1 MRMMRHLVV
10 AALFT
15 SASAFAQSAPAPQQQ
30 PPPPQ
35 QPPAPPPGYPQQPM
49 PQGYPPAQMPGQG
62 VPGQPAAMPAM
73 PGMGTEASPTPP
85 PEEAKGPKEPKR
97 GDFDAGGQVRLPN
110 GPDENGKF
118 ATFNWIAFDLKA
130 RYFLLKSVT
139 VNANIPIAIKHPD
152 TVGGAGGIEPSM
164 FGGFSARLDAMLP
177 QMPMMKKDT
186 QVGVS
191 LGVGY
196 MREGAMLLSEKDYP
210 MFFGD
215 FKPGFAGA
223 LVTKLKLGSVVD
235 FSLVPAWVYQSG
247 TMDSHQAVQIPMS
260 LILKLGDVVQTSADL
275 GIFTGDNYSFS
286 GSDGGRI
293 AAGGSLTVKIGPILA
308 HAGAGVASLLTG
320 GLYPTI
326 SDSVYIDV
334 NAKYVK

>member
-1 MRMMRHLVV
+1 M
-10 AALFT
+10 
-15 SASAFAQSAPAPQQQ
+15 PE
-30 PPPPQ
+30 
-35 QPPAPPPGYPQQPM
+35 GYPQQP
-49 PQGYPPAQMPGQG
+49 G
-62 VPGQPAAMPAM
+62 VPGQPAAMPVM
-73 PGMGTEASPTPP
+73 PGMGTEASPTTPP
-85 PEEAKGPKEPKR
+85 TDSKTPKEPKR

-110 GPDENGKF
+110 GPDEAGKF
-118 ATFNWIAFDLKA
+118 ATFNWIAVDLRA
-130 RYFLLKSVT
+130 RYYLLKSVT
-139 VNANIPIAIKHPD
+139 VNANIPVAIKHPD
-152 TVGGAGGIEPSM
+152 SVGAAPDGTGGIEPSM

-177 QMPMMKKDT
+177 RMPMMKKDT
-186 QVGVS
+186 QVGLS
-191 LGVGY
+191 LAFGY

-215 FKPGFAGA
+215 FKPGFAGS
-223 LVTKLKLGSVVD
+223 LVTKVKLGSIVD

-260 LILKLGDVVQTSADL
+260 LILKLGNVVQTSADL
-275 GIFTGDNYSFS
+275 GVFTGDHYHFS
-286 GSDGGRI
+286 GDDGGRI

-320 GLYPTI
+320 GMYPTI